1 METGVSQRIHITN
14 TVIDLPSVPEVSHF
28 LSSDRVV
35 HGACDMPTT
44 PVTNRPGARGRR
56 HQTLLW
62 CIGAFATAFPLVIG
76 AMAWKTSGGDPLAW
90 VPAHPSTLMTILLL
104 PIMACFSILY
114 NLGYIVGTGILAWN
128 VRRLMLRDQ
137 KPVIPPAILIP
148 LLCDV
153 YVFAQALPFF
163 EVPRGEQIRPM
174 GWSAIT
180 LLLAFSMTIYGVSYA
195 VRQLRAQENK
205 IICAVG
211 ILVGL
216 LPYPI
221 MLFSLNL
228 VAAIKGFRLEP

>member
-1 METGVSQRIHITN
+1 
-14 TVIDLPSVPEVSHF
+14 
-28 LSSDRVV
+28 
-35 HGACDMPTT
+35 MPAM
-44 PVTNRPGARGRR
+44 PVTNRRGARNRR
-56 HQTLLW
+56 QQTLLW
-62 CIGAFATAFPLVIG
+62 CVGAFATAFPLVIG
-76 AMAWKTSGGDPLAW
+76 AMAWGTSGGDPLAW
-90 VPAHPSTLMTILLL
+90 VPAHPSMLLTILLL

-114 NLGYIVGTGILAWN
+114 GFGYIVGTGILAWN
-128 VRRLMLRDQ
+128 VRTLMLRDR
-137 KPVIPPAILIP
+137 KLVNPAAIFIP

-163 EVPRGEQIRPM
+163 EVPRGESIRPM

-180 LLLAFSMTIYGVSYA
+180 FLLAVAMTIYGVSYA
-195 VRQLRAQENK
+195 AMQLRAKENK
-205 IICAVG
+205 IICTIG